1 MNITELL
8 KLIEQIETGKL
19 IKIVTETVENI
30 PEPTSILSQFSE
42 NIRLIGTILIITFS
56 MITFFGKLS
65 KRDMDIDVIIS
76 HFVGTFLCI
85 TLFTT
90 IGISGLE
97 NTNIKPADTEK
108 TTVNKEIVENATKED
123 IEKWKKQVIED
134 IKSHRKEKNAKIPIK
149 TTDVA
154 KKYLT
159 YLSNNKDKINEM

>member
-19 IKIVTETVENI
+19 IKIVTETVEKI
-30 PEPTSILSQFSE
+30 PETTSILSQFSG
-42 NIRLIGTILIITFS
+42 NIKLIGAILIITFS
-56 MITFFGKLS
+56 MITFFGRLS
-65 KRDMDIDVIIS
+65 TQDMDVSVIIP

-85 TLFTT
+85 VLFT
-90 IGISGLE
+90 IGINAVE
-97 NTNIKPADTEK
+97 NNNNNISNTEK
-108 TTVNKEIVENATKED
+108 TTVNKEIVENATKDD
-123 IEKWKKQVIED
+123 IEKWKRQVIED

>member
-19 IKIVTETVENI
+19 IKIVTETVEKI
-30 PEPTSILSQFSE
+30 PESTSILSQFAG
-42 NIRLIGTILIITFS
+42 NIKLIGAILILVFS

-65 KRDMDIDVIIS
+65 TRDMDIGVIIP

-85 TLFTT
+85 TLFT

-97 NTNIKPADTEK
+97 NTNIKPDDTEK
-108 TTVNKEIVENATKED
+108 TTVNKEIIENATKED

>member
-19 IKIVTETVENI
+19 IKIVTETVEKI
-30 PEPTSILSQFSE
+30 PETTSILSQFSG
-42 NIRLIGTILIITFS
+42 NIKLIGAILILVFS

-65 KRDMDIDVIIS
+65 TQDMDIGVIIP

-85 TLFTT
+85 TLFT

-134 IKSHRKEKNAKIPIK
+134 IKNHRNEKNAKIPIK

>member
-19 IKIVTETVENI
+19 IKIVTETVEKI
-30 PEPTSILSQFSE
+30 PESTSILSQLSG

-65 KRDMDIDVIIS
+65 TRDMDIGVIIS

-85 TLFTT
+85 TLFT

-123 IEKWKKQVIED
+123 IEKWKKQVLSD
-134 IKSHRKEKNAKIPIK
+134 IKNHRKTKNAKIPIK
-149 TTDVA
+149 TINIA
-154 KKYLT
+154 KNYL
-159 YLSNNKDKINEM
+159 YYIRHNSKENEM

>member
-1 MNITELL
+1 MDITELL

-19 IKIVTETVENI
+19 IKIVTETVEKI
-30 PEPTSILSQFSE
+30 PETTSILSQFSG
-42 NIRLIGTILIITFS
+42 NIKLIGAILIIVFS
-56 MITFFGKLS
+56 MITFLGKVS
-65 KRDMDIDVIIS
+65 TQDMDIGVIIP

-85 TLFTT
+85 TLFT

-108 TTVNKEIVENATKED
+108 TTVNKEIVENATKDD
-123 IEKWKKQVIED
+123 IEKWKRQVIED
-134 IKSHRKEKNAKIPIK
+134 IKNHRKEKNAKIPIK

>member
-19 IKIVTETVENI
+19 IKIVTETVEKI
-30 PEPTSILSQFSE
+30 PETTSILSQFSG
-42 NIRLIGTILIITFS
+42 NIKLIGAILIIVFS

-65 KRDMDIDVIIS
+65 TRDMDIGVIIP

-85 TLFTT
+85 TLFT

-97 NTNIKPADTEK
+97 NTNIKLDDTEK

-149 TTDVA
+149 TINIA
-154 KKYLT
+154 KNYL
-159 YLSNNKDKINEM
+159 YYIRHNSKENEM

>member
-1 MNITELL
+1 MDITELL

-19 IKIVTETVENI
+19 IKIVTETVEKI
-30 PEPTSILSQFSE
+30 PESTSILSQFSG

-56 MITFFGKLS
+56 MITFFGRLS
-65 KRDMDIDVIIS
+65 TQDMHISVIIP

-85 TLFTT
+85 TLFV
-90 IGISGLE
+90 IGTRGLE
-97 NTNIKPADTEK
+97 NINIKPADTEK
-108 TTVNKEIVENATKED
+108 TTVNKGILENATKED

-149 TTDVA
+149 TTYVA

>member
-19 IKIVTETVENI
+19 IKIVTETIEKI
-30 PEPTSILSQFSE
+30 PETTSILSQFSG
-42 NIRLIGTILIITFS
+42 NIKLIGAILIIVFS
-56 MITFFGKLS
+56 MITFLGKVS
-65 KRDMDIDVIIS
+65 TQDMDVGVIIS
-76 HFVGTFLCI
+76 HFIGTFLCI
-85 TLFTT
+85 TLFT

-108 TTVNKEIVENATKED
+108 TTVNKEIVENATKDD
-123 IEKWKKQVIED
+123 IEKWKRQVIED
-134 IKSHRKEKNAKIPIK
+134 IKNHRKEKNAKIPIK

>member
-30 PEPTSILSQFSE
+30 PEPTSILSQFSG
-42 NIRLIGTILIITFS
+42 NIKLIGAILIIAFS
-56 MITFFGKLS
+56 MITFLGKVS
-65 KRDMDIDVIIS
+65 TQDMDVGVIIS
-76 HFVGTFLCI
+76 HFIGTFLCI
-85 TLFTT
+85 TLFT

-108 TTVNKEIVENATKED
+108 TTVNKEILENATKDD

-134 IKSHRKEKNAKIPIK
+134 IKNHRNEKNAKIPIK
-149 TTDVA
+149 TVAVA
-154 KKYLT
+154 KEYLT
-159 YLSNNKDKINEM
+159 YLKNNENKANDM